1 MTTTTQRT
9 IESQCKAA
17 FDVSAKLGTLSTQV
31 KNDALLAMA
40 DAIRN
45 NIPLILEAN
54 QRDIKNGIENGL
66 SAALVDR
73 LRLNEERMMGVASSV
88 EEIAALKDPIGET
101 LTGWKQPN
109 GLEIS
114 KIRVPLGVISII
126 YEARPNVTV
135 DAISLALK
143 TGNAI
148 VLRGSSSAYESNKAL
163 SDVMRTAAESVGIE
177 GAAIQLLDDTSREGV
192 QTLIKLDQYLNLVIP
207 RGGAGLIQSVV
218 KNATVPAIETGVG
231 NCHVYVDK
239 DADLD
244 KALAIV
250 LNAKT
255 HRPSVCNSAESLLIH
270 SDIAS
275 TFLPK
280 CLLALS
286 EAGVE
291 IRGCETTQSL
301 YPTAKAASDD
311 DYRAEFLDL
320 IMSVKVVSSLDEALE
335 HITTYGSHHSEAIVS
350 ENITSVQS
358 FIDHVDAAAV
368 LINASTRFT
377 DGGVFGFG
385 AEMGISTQKTHARGP
400 MGLPELT
407 SYKYIVKGDG
417 HIR

>member
-1 MTTTTQRT
+1 MTTQRT
-9 IESQCKAA
+9 IESQCKDA
-17 FDVSAKLGTLSTQV
+17 FEASFELSTLSTQV

-45 NIPLILEAN
+45 NIPKILEAN
-54 QRDIKNGIENGL
+54 QRDIENGIQNGL
-66 SAALVDR
+66 STALVDR
-73 LRLNEERMMGVASSV
+73 LKLNEDRMMGVATSV

-101 LTGWKQPN
+101 MTGWKQPN

-135 DAISLALK
+135 DAISLAIK

-163 SDVMRTAAESVGIE
+163 SDVMRQAAETVGIP
-177 GAAIQLLDDTSREGV
+177 GKSIQLLDDTSREGV
-192 QTLIKLDQYLNLVIP
+192 QTLIKMDQYLNLVIP

-218 KNATVPAIETGVG
+218 KHATVPAIETGVG
-231 NCHVYVDK
+231 NCHVYVDT
-239 DADLD
+239 DADLE
-244 KALAIV
+244 KALPIV

-270 SDIAS
+270 RDIAN
-275 TFLPK
+275 TFLPQ
-280 CLLALS
+280 CLQSLAD
-286 EAGVE
+286 AGVE
-291 IRGCETTQSL
+291 IRGCSDTKVLFPS
-301 YPTAKAASDD
+301 AKIATEE
-311 DYRAEFLDL
+311 DYYTEFLDL
-320 IMSVKVVSSLDEALE
+320 VISVKVVDSLESALS
-335 HITTYGSHHSEAIVS
+335 HIKTYGSHHSEAIVS
-350 ENITSVQS
+350 ENISSVQA
-358 FIDHVDAAAV
+358 FIDKVDAAAV
-368 LINASTRFT
+368 IINASTRFT

-407 SYKYIVKGDG
+407 SYKYIVKGNG

>member
-1 MTTTTQRT
+1 MTVTTQRT
-9 IESQCKAA
+9 IESQCKDAFEASAA
-17 FDVSAKLGTLSTQV
+17 LGTLSTQV

-40 DAIRN
+40 NAIRQ
-45 NIPLILEAN
+45 NIPTILEAN
-54 QRDIKNGIENGL
+54 ARDIQNGIDNGL
-66 SAALVDR
+66 STALIDR
-73 LRLNEERMMGVASSV
+73 LKLNEERLLGVAGSV
-88 EEIAALKDPIGET
+88 EEIVALKDPIGET

-135 DAISLALK
+135 DAISLAIK

-163 SDVMRTAAESVGIE
+163 SDVMRAAGESVGIS
-177 GAAIQLLDDTSREGV
+177 GKAIQLLDDTSREGV
-192 QTLIKLDQYLNLVIP
+192 QTLIKMDQYLNLVIP

-218 KNATVPAIETGVG
+218 KNATVPSIETGVG

-239 DADLD
+239 DADLE
-244 KALAIV
+244 KALPLV

-270 SDIAS
+270 KDIAES
-275 TFLPK
+275 FLPK
-280 CLLALS
+280 CLQALS
-286 EAGVE
+286 DAGVE
-291 IRGCETTQSL
+291 IKGCASTQALFPS
-301 YPTAKAASDD
+301 ASSASDE
-311 DYRAEFLDL
+311 DYLTEFLDL
-320 IMSVKVVSSLDEALE
+320 VISVKVVDSLDGALS
-335 HITTYGSHHSEAIVS
+335 HIHTYGSHHSEAIVS
-350 ENITSVQS
+350 ENASSIQS
-358 FIDHVDAAAV
+358 FIDNVDAAAV
-368 LINASTRFT
+368 LVNASTRFT

-407 SYKYIVKGDG
+407 SYKYIVKGNG

>member
-1 MTTTTQRT
+1 MTTTSQRSIKT
-9 IESQCKAA
+9 QCKDAYEA
-17 FDVSAKLGTLSTQV
+17 SSELSTLSTQV
-31 KNDALLAMA
+31 KNDTLLDMA

-45 NIPLILEAN
+45 NIPTILEAN
-54 QRDIKNGIENGL
+54 QRDIENGIQNGL
-66 SAALVDR
+66 STALVDR
-73 LRLNEERMMGVASSV
+73 LKLNEERMMGVATSV

-114 KIRVPLGVISII
+114 KVRVPLGVISII

-135 DAISLALK
+135 DAISLAIK

-163 SDVMRTAAESVGIE
+163 SDVMRSAAEKAGVPGK
-177 GAAIQLLDDTSREGV
+177 AIQLLDDTSREGV
-192 QTLIKLDQYLNLVIP
+192 QTLIKMDDYLNLVIP

-239 DADLD
+239 DADLE
-244 KALAIV
+244 KALPLVI
-250 LNAKT
+250 NAKT

-270 SDIAS
+270 QDVAE
-275 TFLPK
+275 TFLPQ
-280 CLLALS
+280 CLQALS
-286 EAGVE
+286 DAGVE
-291 IRGCETTQSL
+291 IRGCEKTL
-301 YPTAKAASDD
+301 ALFPPAKAVTDE
-311 DYRAEFLDL
+311 DYYTEFLDL
-320 IMSVKVVSSLDEALE
+320 FLSVKVVSSLDGALE
-335 HITTYGSHHSEAIVS
+335 HIKTYGSHHSEAIVS
-350 ENITSVQS
+350 ENVTSIQS

-368 LINASTRFT
+368 LVNASTRFT

>member
-1 MTTTTQRT
+1 MTVTTQRS
-9 IESQCKAA
+9 IESQCKQA
-17 FDVSAKLGTLSTQV
+17 FESSANLGTLSSQV
-31 KNDALLAMA
+31 KNDALVAMA
-40 DAIRN
+40 DAIRA
-45 NIPLILEAN
+45 NIPTILEAN
-54 QRDIKNGIENGL
+54 QRDIDNGIANGL
-66 SAALVDR
+66 STALIDR
-73 LRLNEERMMGVASSV
+73 LKLNEERLQGVADSV
-88 EEIAALKDPIGET
+88 LEIAALKDPIGET

-135 DAISLALK
+135 DAIALAIK

-163 SDVMRTAAESVGIE
+163 SDAMRTAAESVGIS
-177 GAAIQLLDDTSREGV
+177 GDAIQLLDDTTREGV
-192 QTLIKLDQYLNLVIP
+192 QTLIKMDDYLNLVIP

-239 DADLD
+239 DADFD
-244 KALAIV
+244 KAHPIV

-255 HRPSVCNSAESLLIH
+255 HRPSVCNSAESLLVH
-270 SDIAS
+270 KDIAKE
-275 TFLPK
+275 FLPQ
-280 CLLALS
+280 CLKALS
-286 EAGVE
+286 DAGVE
-291 IRGCETTQSL
+291 IRGCSETQALFPS
-301 YPTAKAASDD
+301 AKAATDE
-311 DYRAEFLDL
+311 DYVTEFLDL
-320 IMSVKVVSSLDEALE
+320 VISVKVVESLEGALE
-335 HITTYGSHHSEAIVS
+335 HIKTFGSHHSEAIVS
-350 ENITSVQS
+350 ENVTSIQS

-368 LINASTRFT
+368 LVNASTRFT